1 MEAATASRSE
11 QLTFEVGGREPTG
24 SALTVTGVKLEDVA
38 QYEKGQV
45 LELRVVCEVG
55 EVSFRDKHD
64 SVTGQVVDCIRAH
77 KARASSVS
85 VVRALES
92 VD

>member
-1 MEAATASRSE
+1 MEAATAPRNE

-45 LELRVVCEVG
+45 VELRVVCEIG
-55 EVSFRDKHD
+55 EVAFRDKHD

-77 KARASSVS
+77 KGRATSVS
-85 VVRALES
+85 VVRVLDLA
-92 VD
+92 D